1 MAAVIDVAQCIL
13 ELTGPISSWKL
24 QKLVYYSQAW
34 HCVWEDK
41 SLFDAKIEAW
51 ANGPV
56 CRELYERHRGTFIV
70 DNFAGGDCSRLT
82 AGERESVE
90 KVVEFYGRFDGQQLS
105 DLTHMEAPWKN
116 ARAGLSPSERGN
128 VEITL
133 EAMSEYYGGL
143 IGGEEQR
150 QEAPQN

>member
-1 MAAVIDVAQCIL
+1 MATVTDVAQCIL
-13 ELTGPISSWKL
+13 ERTGPISSWKL
-24 QKLVYYSQAW
+24 QKLVYYAQAW

-41 SLFDAKIEAW
+41 PLFEAKIEAW

-56 CRELYERHRGTFIV
+56 CRELYERHRGNFVIEA
-70 DNFAGGDCSRLT
+70 FAGGDSSRLNED
-82 AGERESVE
+82 ERETVDKIVE
-90 KVVEFYGRFDGQQLS
+90 YYGKYGGQQLS

-116 ARAGLSPSERGN
+116 ARAGLATSERGN

-143 IGGEEQR
+143 TGGEEQR
-150 QEAPQN
+150 QEASAN

>member
-24 QKLVYYSQAW
+24 QKLVYYAQAW

-41 SLFDAKIEAW
+41 PLFDARIEAW

-56 CRELYERHRGTFIV
+56 CRELYDRHRGSFVIAA
-70 DNFAGGDCSRLT
+70 FAGSDCSRLNND
-82 AGERESVE
+82 ERETVE
-90 KVVEFYGRFDGQQLS
+90 KVVEYYGKFDGQQLS
-105 DLTHMEAPWKN
+105 DLTHAESPWKN
-116 ARAGLSPSERGN
+116 ARVGLSPSERSN

-143 IGGEEQR
+143 TGGQEQS
-150 QEAPQN
+150 QEAAAN

>member
-1 MAAVIDVAQCIL
+1 MAAVSDVAQCIL

-34 HCVWEDK
+34 HAIWEDRA
-41 SLFDAKIEAW
+41 LFNARIEAW

-56 CRELYERHRGTFIV
+56 CRELYDRHRGEFIV
-70 DNFAGGDCSRLT
+70 TSFEGADCSRLDE
-82 AGERESVE
+82 GERETVSL
-90 KVVEFYGRFDGQQLS
+90 VVDFYGKFDGQRLS
-105 DLTHMEAPWKN
+105 DLTHMESPWKN
-116 ARAGLSPSERGN
+116 ARSGLSPSERSN

-143 IGGEEQR
+143 LGGERKE
-150 QEAPQN
+150 EAQG

>member
-1 MAAVIDVAQCIL
+1 MAAVVDVAQCIL
-13 ELTGPISSWKL
+13 EFTGPISSWKL
-24 QKLVYYSQAW
+24 QKLVYYAQAW

-41 SLFDAKIEAW
+41 PLFDAKIEAW

-56 CRELYERHRGTFIV
+56 CRELYERHRGNFII
-70 DNFAGGDCSRLT
+70 DRIAGGDCSQMN
-82 AGERESVE
+82 ADERETIE
-90 KVVEFYGRFDGQQLS
+90 KVVDFYGKYDGQQLS

-116 ARAGLSPSERGN
+116 ARTGLSASERGN

-143 IGGEEQR
+143 TGGEEQR
-150 QEAPQN
+150 QEAPTN